1 MTMSLAHGFKGWLTA
16 ISSLAFA
23 LTASVSIAAQP
34 QTLPAEDS
42 DAWELRKEDGNIRV
56 YTMDKNDSS
65 FQAFKAEALLDAPI
79 DAVVAVMNNPQ
90 SCIEWLLN
98 CTESY
103 AVGKSS
109 FHDRYVYSVN
119 NMPWPVT
126 DRDYVLN
133 IHTRGNKTTGEV
145 VVNMSAAPDMQ
156 ATRSNRVRVEQSD
169 TRYRFIPEGENTR
182 MIWLQH
188 TDPNGTLP
196 GWLVNSLLV
205 DIPLKSTKELERIA
219 GLERYQGATLVYD
232 DEGRLMDVTAAENN

>member
-1 MTMSLAHGFKGWLTA
+1 MRMPLAHGFKGWFTT
-16 ISSLAFA
+16 ISSLIFA
-23 LTASVSIAAQP
+23 LTASAVIAAQP

-42 DAWELRKEDGNIRV
+42 DAWELREEAGNIRV
-56 YTMDKNDSS
+56 YTMDRDGSS

-79 DAVVAVMNNPQ
+79 NAVVAVMNNPK

-133 IHTRGNKTTGEV
+133 IHTTGNKATGEV

-156 ATRSNRVRVEQSD
+156 ANRSNRVRVEQSD
-169 TRYRFIPEGENTR
+169 TRYRFIPEGDTTR
-182 MIWLQH
+182 MVWLQH

-196 GWLVNSLLV
+196 GWLVNSLLI
-205 DIPLKSTKELERIA
+205 DIPLESTKKLERIA
-219 GLERYQGATLVYD
+219 GLERYREATLVYD
-232 DEGRLMDVTAAENN
+232 DDGRLMDVTTAGND

>member
-1 MTMSLAHGFKGWLTA
+1 MTMPLAHGFKGWLTI
-16 ISSLAFA
+16 ISSLFFA
-23 LTASVSIAAQP
+23 LTASAAIAAQP

-42 DAWELRKEDGNIRV
+42 DAWELREEDGNIRV
-56 YTMDKNDSS
+56 YTMDRDGSS

-79 DAVVAVMNNPQ
+79 NAVVAVMDNPT

-119 NMPWPVT
+119 SMPWPVT

-133 IHTRGNKTTGEV
+133 IHTKGNKATGEV

-156 ATRSNRVRVEQSD
+156 ANRSNRVRVEQSD
-169 TRYRFIPEGENTR
+169 TRYRFIPEGDTTR

-196 GWLVNSLLV
+196 GWLVNSLLI
-205 DIPLKSTKELERIA
+205 DIPLESTKELERIA
-219 GLERYQGATLVYD
+219 GLERYREATLVYD
-232 DEGRLMDVTAAENN
+232 DDGRLMDVTTAGND